1 MKTDS
6 TIITTNAITMR
17 GPFSKIHHESPQNFF
32 EDIKSLSREHAI
44 RHLTA
49 SLDVVLTM
57 NSSPSPQTVRLNEN
71 GGSPASM
78 QAFRATGTFPNG
90 RTVQP
95 FTKDVVAADE
105 VDARHR
111 VYSFFGSR
119 HGVNRR
125 FVNIETV
132 NKIEPTSSTEP
143 AVISAFRDTH
153 DFSTATA
160 AEEE

>member
-1 MKTDS
+1 
-6 TIITTNAITMR
+6 
-17 GPFSKIHHESPQNFF
+17 
-32 EDIKSLSREHAI
+32 
-44 RHLTA
+44 
-49 SLDVVLTM
+49 
-57 NSSPSPQTVRLNEN
+57 
-71 GGSPASM
+71 M

-90 RTVQP
+90 KIVQS
-95 FTKDVVAADE
+95 FSKDVVASDE

-125 FVNIETV
+125 FVKIESV
-132 NKIEPTSSTEP
+132 ASIEPTDSSEP

-153 DFSTATA
+153 DFTSIVV

>member
-1 MKTDS
+1 MILAS
-6 TIITTNAITMR
+6 VHLHQH
-17 GPFSKIHHESPQNFF
+17 SV
-32 EDIKSLSREHAI
+32 

-49 SLDVVLTM
+49 ALDVVLTM
-57 NSSPSPQTVRLNEN
+57 NSSPSPQTVRLNEK

-95 FTKDVVAADE
+95 FSKDVVAADE

-125 FVNIETV
+125 FVNIESV
-132 NKIEPTSSTEP
+132 DKIEPTTSTEP

-153 DFSTATA
+153 DFSSAAAT
-160 AEEE
+160 EEE

>member
-1 MKTDS
+1 
-6 TIITTNAITMR
+6 
-17 GPFSKIHHESPQNFF
+17 
-32 EDIKSLSREHAI
+32 
-44 RHLTA
+44 
-49 SLDVVLTM
+49 
-57 NSSPSPQTVRLNEN
+57 
-71 GGSPASM
+71 M
-78 QAFRATGTFPNG
+78 QVFRATGTFPNG

-125 FVNIETV
+125 FVNIDTV
-132 NKIEPTSSTEP
+132 DKIEPTASTEP

-153 DFSTATA
+153 DFSTVEA